1 VILRD
6 VFCEVKHESLWRE
19 LLFGDS
25 FLLIFK
31 TNVLCY
37 VLCVGYTTNLN
48 VFIKNIKI
56 NIPSELQFSL

>member
-25 FLLIFK
+25 FELIIR

-37 VLCVGYTTNLN
+37 VLCVGYTPNLN
-48 VFIKNIKI
+48 VFVKNIKI
-56 NIPSELQFSL
+56 KLSIQTSVFL

>member
-25 FLLIFK
+25 FLLTFK

-37 VLCVGYTTNLN
+37 VLCVGYKTNLN